1 MKRLLSF
8 SVLCCAM
15 AIAPYAHG
23 QITFGDTLA
32 TVEGNGGGEGNTLGD
47 FTNTVFTVYN
57 ESVITAAGINP
68 GDVLTGLAFRVDG
81 GNSAPNFTAI
91 DYRID
96 LGRSINSA
104 GDLVDNFAANADANG
119 LISVRTGALDFV
131 AADYEAVNPNNST
144 GTANA
149 FGPEITITDYIYTG
163 GDLLVRISNGGRQA
177 LADGSAIVESRA
189 DNVVEQT
196 FNPDGSV
203 QFANDDTQT
212 LFGSGFGATVRS
224 FGSPPTFDG
233 DGNITD
239 PGGSFG
245 FAPIIQFSVT
255 SAVPEPTSAALL
267 IGLGLIGVARRRRT
281 M

>member
-57 ESVITAAGINP
+57 ESVINGAGIFA
-68 GDVLTGLAFRVDG
+68 GDTLTGLAFRVDG

-104 GDLVDNFAANADANG
+104 GNLVDNFAANADANG
-119 LISVRTGALDFV
+119 LISVRTGPLDFV

-196 FNPDGSV
+196 FNPDGTV

-224 FGSPPTFDG
+224 FGSGPTFDG

-267 IGLGLIGVARRRRT
+267 MGLGLIGVARRRRT

>member
-1 MKRLLSF
+1 MKRLISF
-8 SVLCCAM
+8 SVFCFAM
-15 AIAPYAHG
+15 AIAPYAHA
-23 QITFGDTLA
+23 QITFGDTFA
-32 TVEGNGGGEGNTLGD
+32 TAEGNGGGEGNTLGD

-57 ESVITAAGINP
+57 ESVINGAGIFA
-68 GDVLTGLAFRVDG
+68 GDTLTGLAFRVDG
-81 GNSAPNFTAI
+81 GNSAPNFTAL

-104 GDLVDNFAANADANG
+104 GNLVDNFADNADAFG
-119 LISVRTGALDFV
+119 LISVRTGPLDFV

-267 IGLGLIGVARRRRT
+267 MGLGLIGVARRRRT

>member
-1 MKRLLSF
+1 MKRLISF
-8 SVLCCAM
+8 SVFCFAM
-15 AIAPYAHG
+15 AIAPYAHA
-23 QITFGDTLA
+23 QITFGNTLA

-47 FTNTVFTVYN
+47 FANTLFTVYN
-57 ESVITAAGINP
+57 ESVINGAGIFA
-68 GDVLTGLAFRVDG
+68 GDTLTGLAFRVDG
-81 GNSAPNFTAI
+81 GNSAPNFTAV

-104 GDLVDNFAANADANG
+104 GNLVDNFAANADPFG
-119 LISVRTGALDFV
+119 LISVRTGPLDFV
-131 AADYEAVNPNNST
+131 AADYEAVNQNNST

-149 FGPEITITDYIYTG
+149 FGPEISINDYIYTG
-163 GDLLVRISNGGRQA
+163 GDLLVRISNGGIQA

-196 FNPDGSV
+196 FNLDGTL
-203 QFANDDTQT
+203 QFANDQTQT
-212 LFGSGFGATVRS
+212 LFGSGVADART
-224 FGSPPTFDG
+224 FGSGPAFDA
-233 DGNITD
+233 DGNITE

-255 SAVPEPTSAALL
+255 SAAVPEPSSVALL
-267 IGLGLIGVARRRRT
+267 MGLGMIGVARRRRK